1 MGHRYSIHLI
11 QMQHMCFTN
20 VHGSGRINQTLT
32 LNFSYHL
39 CKKTNAGDAWSYV
52 ANKSFAISFMDGS
65 QACSYENIEILVPTW
80 SGSRYLSLYIR
91 SALSST
97 EGRLHQLKMDDGSF
111 ASGNESYTNT
121 FVSATSLRSY

>member
-1 MGHRYSIHLI
+1 
-11 QMQHMCFTN
+11 MQ
-20 VHGSGRINQTLT
+20 
-32 LNFSYHL
+32 
-39 CKKTNAGDAWSYV
+39 KTNAGDAWSYV

-65 QACSYENIEILVPTW
+65 QACSYENNEILVPTR
-80 SGSRYLSLYIR
+80 SGSRYLRLYIR

-111 ASGNESYTNT
+111 DSGNESYTNT